1 MEAKRPLPTDF
12 YPKILNEFDE
22 RIHSAI
28 TVFMVECG
36 LRYSEIEHLKKIDVA
51 DVKIGSVFFVDQ
63 IKTGKKRRCVLT
75 PRMMAVIDGL
85 PSRSEFLFGDPELPP
100 TNKTYNR
107 KLKRACVSFGLDD
120 AEYASHSLRKCYGRK
135 LRENGVSIESICEL
149 YGHSSIAITRMYC
162 GFLED
167 EHSELIM
174 NVFG

>member
-12 YPKILNEFDE
+12 YPKILNEFDDH
-22 RIHSAI
+22 IYSAI
-28 TVFMVECG
+28 TVFMVEAG
-36 LRYSEIEHLKKIDVA
+36 LRYSEIEHLKKSDVEG
-51 DVKIGSVFFVDQ
+51 VPVGGIFHVDQ
-63 IKTGKKRRCVLT
+63 IKTAKKRRCVMT
-75 PRMMAVIDGL
+75 PRMKAVIDDL
-85 PSRSEFLFGDPELPP
+85 QSRSEFLFGDPELPP